1 MTWHELFIAL
11 ERADPASEIVVVLYR
26 LQGAPEVFALEEA
39 RDTEEYVRLAIY
51 EDEAVAKVREDETKE
66 T

>member
-1 MTWHELFIAL
+1 MTWHELFTAL

-39 RDTEEYVRLAIY
+39 RDTGEYVRLAIY
-51 EDEAVAKVREDETKE
+51 EDEPVAQVHGNDTEG
-66 T
+66 

>member
-1 MTWHELFIAL
+1 MTWHELFTAL

-39 RDTEEYVRLAIY
+39 RHTGEYVRLAIY
-51 EDEAVAKVREDETKE
+51 EDEPVAQVRENDTEG
-66 T
+66 